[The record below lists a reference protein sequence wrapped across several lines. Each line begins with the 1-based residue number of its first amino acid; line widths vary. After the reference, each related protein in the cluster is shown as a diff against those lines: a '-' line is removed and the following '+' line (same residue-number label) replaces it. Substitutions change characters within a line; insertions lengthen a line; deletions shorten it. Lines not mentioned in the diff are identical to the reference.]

1 MFSLLHRMHL
11 AVLTPLPPSHHMIN
25 CSSCITLRYYRND
38 IMTNKVHS
46 TENVARGEMTTRRYV
61 YERRCNQYLKSNK
74 KSDVLDY
81 FGTASGSWILKIQNW
96 IIFYWLIKSNWR
108 FYPASRYQIVMW
120 PGVKCLQQAI

>member
-61 YERRCNQYLKSNK
+61 YERRCNQYLKPQKNRM
-74 KSDVLDY
+74 
-81 FGTASGSWILKIQNW
+81 FW
-96 IIFYWLIKSNWR
+96 IILVLAVGAGFWKSRIELYFIDLSKAIEDFILPLDIK
-108 FYPASRYQIVMW
+108 
-120 PGVKCLQQAI
+120 